1 MIKIPDTDQYDP
13 VYEHESHRY
22 QHLFYEKLTDVFMLH
37 NIPNSNGLYAY
48 AERPEELACLI
59 DELGDEVYKFAQT
72 VLTDQQFKI
81 LSLTLDGYSQTEVAN
96 LLGIRQGD
104 VSISI
109 NGRPRTTKQKI
120 IYSYKFGLKHGEV
133 IRRMIKSIK
142 TGTNS
147 QEVLDY
153 LMSSDDNVI
162 TKKLVNPKRSMGI
175 IQKLKEEVVF
185 NKKIQDILKQIAD
198 WRENE
203 L

>member
-1 MIKIPDTDQYDP
+1 MIKIVPDTDQYDP

-22 QHLFYEKLTDVFMLH
+22 QHLFYERLTDVFTLH
-37 NIPNSNGLYAY
+37 NIPNSKGLYAY

-59 DELGDEVYKFAQT
+59 DELGDEVWKFAQT

-96 LLGIRQGD
+96 LLGIRRAD
-104 VSISI
+104 VSTSI
-109 NGRPRTTKQKI
+109 NGRLRTAKQKI
-120 IYSYKFGLKHGEV
+120 LYKYQCGPKHGEV
-133 IRRMIKSIK
+133 MRRMIKSIK

-153 LMSSDDNVI
+153 LLSDDDTVI
-162 TKKLVNPKRSMGI
+162 TKVVNSKRSMGI

-185 NKKIQDILKQIAD
+185 NKKIQDILRQIAD
-198 WRENE
+198 YDG
-203 L
+203 